1 MATLTAVEVP
11 TLVIRATWE
20 TYERI
25 LDENPHRP
33 GLRIAFDGNYLE
45 FMSPSTRHEKQN
57 RRLQTLIDVLAEE
70 LAIDVES
77 VGSLTLKR
85 SDLERGFEPDS
96 SFYVQSLPA
105 VEEVEEV
112 DLEIHPPPDL
122 TIEVEVSRGAINRF
136 AIFAELGIPEVWTV
150 RESRVTFHILRERGY
165 EVTGRSLAFPILSS
179 ADVSELLQD
188 RGLKRSTAWT
198 RETRRW
204 IRARLGKS

>member
-11 TLVIRATWE
+11 TLVIRATWA

-25 LDENPHRP
+25 LDENPDRA
-33 GLRIAFDGNYLE
+33 GLRIAFDGNNLE

-70 LAIDVES
+70 LGIDVES

-105 VEEVEEV
+105 VEDVEEV

-122 TIEVEVSRGAINRF
+122 TIEVEVSRGTINRF
-136 AIFAELGIPEVWTV
+136 AIFSALGIPEVWTI
-150 RESRVTFHILRERGY
+150 RDTKATFHILREHGY
-165 EVTGRSLAFPILSS
+165 EVTARSLAFPILSS

-188 RGLKRSTAWT
+188 RGRKRSTAWT